1 MMEWWNNDTNKTNPN
16 FLAQY
21 SNIPVVQH
29 SSSQP
34 TLPIFQYSKKVF
46 MFKRVR
52 YLFVKE
58 LIQVL
63 RDKRLRITLIFPPIF
78 QLIVFGYAANLDVKN
93 INTAVRDL
101 DQTVESRELI
111 NRFGS
116 SKYFNIISY
125 PQTPK
130 EIEALIKKGDII
142 LSIEIPSDFSRK
154 LKKGDT
160 ATVQII
166 LDGTESNTA
175 MISLGYLGRILSEYS
190 TMIMIKRLNR
200 QGMVGFEEAGVE
212 LEHRIWFNPNA
223 ESRLFY
229 VPGVIASIAF
239 LLPIILTAQAI
250 VREREI
256 GTLEQIM
263 VTPIRSWELMLGK
276 TLPFAMI
283 GLADAI
289 MIALIGVFWFEVP
302 LRGNPFILL
311 LGSVFFLMSS
321 VGIGLFI
328 STISSTQQQAQ
339 ISTFFFMMPAF
350 ILSGFAFPLENMP
363 EWLQYI
369 TYANPLRYFLIIIRG
384 VFLKGNGL
392 DILWPQMLAL
402 VILGGLTIF
411 LSSMRFQKRLK

>member
-1 MMEWWNNDTNKTNPN
+1 
-16 FLAQY
+16 
-21 SNIPVVQH
+21 
-29 SSSQP
+29 
-34 TLPIFQYSKKVF
+34 

-52 YLFVKE
+52 FLFVKE

-78 QLIVFGYAANLDVKN
+78 QLIVFGYAANLDVKH

-101 DQTVESRELI
+101 DRSVESRELI
-111 NRFGS
+111 TRFGS
-116 SKYFNIISY
+116 SKYFDIISY

-130 EIEALIKKGDII
+130 EIEALIKKGDVI
-142 LSIEIPSDFSRK
+142 LSIEIPSDFSKK
-154 LKKGDT
+154 LKKGNT

-175 MISLGYLGRILSEYS
+175 MIALGYVGRILSEYS
-190 TMIMIKRLNR
+190 TTIMIKRLNR

-212 LEHRIWFNPNA
+212 LEQRIWFNPNA

-239 LLPIILTAQAI
+239 LIPIILTAQAI

-263 VTPIRSWELMLGK
+263 VTPIRSWELMVGK

-283 GLADAI
+283 GLVDAI

-302 LRGNPFILL
+302 LRGNPLILL
-311 LGSVFFLMSS
+311 LGNVLFLMSS

-363 EWLQYI
+363 EWLQTI

-392 DILWPQMLAL
+392 DILWSEMLAL
-402 VILGGLTIF
+402 AILGGFMII
-411 LSSMRFQKRLK
+411 LSSLRFQKRLK

>member
-1 MMEWWNNDTNKTNPN
+1 MG
-16 FLAQY
+16 
-21 SNIPVVQH
+21 
-29 SSSQP
+29 
-34 TLPIFQYSKKVF
+34 F

-52 YLFVKE
+52 FLFVKE

-93 INTAVRDL
+93 INTAIRDL
-101 DQTVESRELI
+101 DQSVESRELI

-116 SKYFNIISY
+116 SKYFNIMSY

-130 EIEALIKKGDII
+130 EIETLIKKGDVI

-175 MISLGYLGRILSEYS
+175 MIALGYLGRILSEYS

-283 GLADAI
+283 GLLDAI

-311 LGSVFFLMSS
+311 LGSILFLMSS

-363 EWLQYI
+363 EWLQMI

-392 DILWPQMLAL
+392 DILWPEMLAL
-402 VILGGLTIF
+402 AILGGLTIL
-411 LSSMRFQKRLK
+411 LSSLRFQKRLK

>member
-1 MMEWWNNDTNKTNPN
+1 
-16 FLAQY
+16 
-21 SNIPVVQH
+21 
-29 SSSQP
+29 
-34 TLPIFQYSKKVF
+34 
-46 MFKRVR
+46 MFKRVQ
-52 YLFVKE
+52 YLIVKE

-78 QLIVFGYAANLDVKN
+78 QLIIFGYAANLDVKN

-101 DQTVESRELI
+101 DQSVESRELL

-116 SKYFNIISY
+116 SKYFNIVSY
-125 PQTPK
+125 PKTPK
-130 EIEALIKKGDII
+130 EIETLIKKGDVI

-175 MISLGYLGRILSEYS
+175 MIALGYLGRILSEYS
-190 TMIMIKRLNR
+190 TAVMIKRLNR
-200 QGMVGFEEAGVE
+200 EGMVGFEEAGVE

-289 MIALIGVFWFEVP
+289 MIALIGIFWFEVP
-302 LRGNPFILL
+302 LRGNPLLLL
-311 LGSVFFLMSS
+311 LGNVFFLMSS
-321 VGIGLFI
+321 VGVGLFI

-402 VILGGLTIF
+402 VILGTLTIF